1 MEVAPT
7 TIKDTMKNNFKLEDS
22 LGYVI
27 GRAARS
33 VGGLLNRNMAACGH
47 DVTCEQWSV
56 LFNLSQQDGQKQ
68 QDLAQHTC
76 KDKTS
81 MTRLID
87 GMERRNLV
95 VRIPDRKDKRQKLIY
110 LTNKGK
116 SLQQDL
122 MRIVKQTLA
131 QAETGI
137 SPRDM
142 NNCMKTLSLIYTN
155 VSDIQSK
162 PIVAPATKSKG
173 KR

>member
-1 MEVAPT
+1 M
-7 TIKDTMKNNFKLEDS
+7 MKNNFRLEDS
-22 LGYVI
+22 LGYVV

-33 VGGLLNRNMAACGH
+33 VGGLFNRNIAACGY

-87 GMERRNLV
+87 GMERRDLV
-95 VRIPDRKDKRQKLIY
+95 VRIPDKKDKRQKLIY

-122 MRIVKQTLA
+122 MRIVKATLA

-137 SPRDM
+137 SPRDIQT
-142 NNCMKTLSLIYTN
+142 CIRVLSVIYTN

-162 PIVAPATKSKG
+162 PIVAPATKRKVR
-173 KR
+173 K